1 MCITL
6 FSGSIKY
13 AQISIKSKME
23 IISEIGVVYPTVEAN
38 VLFDGLVSDVISKG
52 PSKAQ
57 MELLPPFQLS
67 LYFDVFQISFM
78 KDPFFFVCVGPI

>member
-1 MCITL
+1 
-6 FSGSIKY
+6 
-13 AQISIKSKME
+13 ME